1 MVDTNTLNVNS
12 SLGMS
17 LFNLVAQEIKSMQ
30 QAQSLLFETD
40 DFGNVRLEDGMP
52 IIKEGLDMRTLQ
64 KDYHYKQGPNGEKIL
79 FDKQGYPLGE
89 VFRFNSFPELVNLNT
104 LQSHKSSD
112 GKGFIKSQ
120 ALGDKAVQSIQNA
133 IQQNL
138 ENDM

>member
-89 VFRFNSFPELVNLNT
+89 VFRFNSFPELVSN
-104 LQSHKSSD
+104 
-112 GKGFIKSQ
+112 
-120 ALGDKAVQSIQNA
+120 
-133 IQQNL
+133 
-138 ENDM
+138 